1 MASNLFNIIHQEPQP
16 IDEEKLK
23 LIYTNHTIW
32 DHFKM
37 PREKYASYSDDEKM
51 QMLKR
56 FYADLVPVCY
66 GEGKNLFC
74 CKDCVFSDNGK
85 RQDCLKCKVNV
96 LFCDCSSHDE
106 KLILPTS
113 EKK

>member
-23 LIYTNHTIW
+23 LIYTKHTIW

-56 FYADLVPVCY
+56 FYAD
-66 GEGKNLFC
+66 
-74 CKDCVFSDNGK
+74 
-85 RQDCLKCKVNV
+85 
-96 LFCDCSSHDE
+96 
-106 KLILPTS
+106 
-113 EKK
+113 